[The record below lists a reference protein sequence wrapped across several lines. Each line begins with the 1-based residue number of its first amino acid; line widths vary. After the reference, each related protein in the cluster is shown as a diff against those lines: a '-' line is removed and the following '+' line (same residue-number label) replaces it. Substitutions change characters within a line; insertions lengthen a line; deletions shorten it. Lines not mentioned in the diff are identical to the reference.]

1 MRKKEQKKRKKK
13 HERRRR
19 SAFHELQ
26 SIRDET
32 GLLMSDILGLLGADY
47 KKFSICEESWKKI
60 TIKNKVYNECI
71 KIKVYSVVEL
81 NLFCLTFINKL
92 NLSLQQ
98 IFHFDK
104 DNGRTIKKTIFKS
117 IRKSWKNTRLRL
129 YDDYYDPK
137 STIEQNIE
145 KRPPKIVREHWRWFL
160 RNRNKLE
167 TQEKC
172 RNMYTLTLA
181 VRKVWQGE
189 GKKSQNYK
197 REKSV
202 EESYRP

>member
-1 MRKKEQKKRKKK
+1 
-13 HERRRR
+13 
-19 SAFHELQ
+19 
-26 SIRDET
+26 
-32 GLLMSDILGLLGADY
+32 MSDILGLLGADY

-71 KIKVYSVVEL
+71 KIKVYS
-81 NLFCLTFINKL
+81 
-92 NLSLQQ
+92 Q

-167 TQEKC
+167 TQVI
-172 RNMYTLTLA
+172 YFSFVT
-181 VRKVWQGE
+181 Q
-189 GKKSQNYK
+189 
-197 REKSV
+197 
-202 EESYRP
+202 